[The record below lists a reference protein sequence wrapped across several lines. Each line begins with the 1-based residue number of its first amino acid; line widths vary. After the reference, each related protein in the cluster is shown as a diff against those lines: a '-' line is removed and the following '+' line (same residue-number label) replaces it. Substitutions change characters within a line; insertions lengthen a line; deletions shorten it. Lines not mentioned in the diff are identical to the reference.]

1 MPFPN
6 SNIEYVSPADRL
18 RLDDFP
24 LEIQQKLNTL
34 SEPKIAIDMIA
45 MGARFLVKTQK
56 LLKRQKVVDL
66 SIVYEQLSNELF
78 KQFSGQNL
86 DQISFAML
94 LNGLFVACDH
104 LLEEQLP
111 NTIRYGSPTQN
122 KIRHYRKQ
130 WLETNRLRVIDMFES
145 KLNLRENLN
154 ATPDTLKIYIELIT
168 KMDRVVVQYFYPK
181 LPKQQEAFDTFEEVL
196 NQFANA
202 EFSNIFSQ
210 EVSSLVKKIKLQLL
224 ACWEIEHAP
233 TQIIKP
239 IQPPIDNG
247 YLEPEF
253 IIPRDQEDIEIEE
266 LTINSEFEPCDTVV
280 SPIIDNKNT
289 RKSEKKLYKPV
300 KPLLSK
306 EEIAEYALSKKIYFL
321 FGDEQHYLRNQVHT
335 IIDSYDSK
343 YKIYYQLLVEIFINQ
358 NFTHG
363 FQDSQECLSQL
374 NKYLSYFDSQLKI
387 YLADYLTSAKRHYRR
402 TTILQSL
409 NKAKTGF
416 LYFDI
421 SHLFQV

>member
-6 SNIEYVSPADRL
+6 SNLEYVPANNSLDI
-18 RLDDFP
+18 DDFP
-24 LEIQQKLNTL
+24 LEIQQQLNIF

-66 SIVYEQLSNELF
+66 SKVHEQLSNELF
-78 KQFSGQNL
+78 KQFSAQNL

-122 KIRHYRKQ
+122 KIRNYRKT

-145 KLNLRENLN
+145 KLNLRDNLN
-154 ATPDTLKIYIELIT
+154 ATPDTLKIYIELVT
-168 KMDRVVVQYFYPK
+168 KMDRVVVRYFDQK
-181 LPKQQEAFDTFEEVL
+181 LPNQQEAFDTFEEVL
-196 NQFANA
+196 HLFANA
-202 EFSNIFSQ
+202 DFSNIFSQ

-224 ACWEIEHAP
+224 ACWQIENAV
-233 TQIIKP
+233 TEIIKP
-239 IQPPIDNG
+239 IQPPVDNG

-253 IIPRDQEDIEIEE
+253 IISIDEKDIEIEE
-266 LTINSEFEPCDTVV
+266 LTHNPEVETCDTEV
-280 SPIIDNKNT
+280 SPIIDNENT
-289 RKSEKKLYKPV
+289 HKSEKRVYKPV

-306 EEIAEYALSKKIYFL
+306 EEIAEYPLAQKIYFL
-321 FGDEQHYLRNQVHT
+321 FGDEQQYLRNQLDS

-343 YKIYYQLLVEIFINQ
+343 YQIYYQLLVEIFINQ

-363 FQDSQECLSQL
+363 FSDSQDCLSKL

-387 YLADYLTSAKRHYRR
+387 YLADYLTNAKRHYRR

-409 NKAKTGF
+409 TKAKAEF
-416 LYFDI
+416 
-421 SHLFQV
+421 SHFNLAKLFQV

>member
-6 SNIEYVSPADRL
+6 SNIEYVPANNS
-18 RLDDFP
+18 LDIKDFP

-66 SIVYEQLSNELF
+66 SKVHEQLSNELF

-111 NTIRYGSPTQN
+111 NTTRYGSPTQN
-122 KIRHYRKQ
+122 MIRSHRKK
-130 WLETNRLRVIDMFES
+130 WLETNRLRVIDIFES

-168 KMDRVVVQYFYPK
+168 KMDRAVVQYFYPK

-266 LTINSEFEPCDTVV
+266 LTINSEFEPCDTDV
-280 SPIIDNKNT
+280 SPTINT
-289 RKSEKKLYKPV
+289 HDIHQSERRVYKPV

-321 FGDEQHYLRNQVHT
+321 FGDEQNYLRNQIHS

-363 FQDSQECLSQL
+363 FSDSQDCLSKL
-374 NKYLSYFDSQLKI
+374 NKYLSSFDSQLKI
-387 YLADYLTSAKRHYRR
+387 YLADYLTNAKRHYRR
-402 TTILQSL
+402 TAILQSL
-409 NKAKTGF
+409 NQAKTAF
-416 LYFDI
+416 
-421 SHLFQV
+421 SHFNIYNLF